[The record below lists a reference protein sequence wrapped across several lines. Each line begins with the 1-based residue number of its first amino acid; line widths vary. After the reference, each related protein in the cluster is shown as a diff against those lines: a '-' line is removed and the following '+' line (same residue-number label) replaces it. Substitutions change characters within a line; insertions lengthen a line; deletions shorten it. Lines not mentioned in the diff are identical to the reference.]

1 MPVNVG
7 SSLLKSYPPARRR
20 LEGGAFEPPR
30 CICLS
35 RKSGVRI
42 RRGEDLPHQPA
53 DVAVL
58 GEPVELPARPG
69 PALDQVGEP
78 HELVLAAQ
86 FPRVLAEVLD
96 DAEGHLLRG
105 DLQALVE
112 VDQLSLDPD
121 QRRANLV
128 VVDQLVRVVDA
139 RQALVVEGIE
149 AMGQRQREGGE
160 SNRALDPR
168 LLVEDTELDRA
179 EIRVGAHVPPQV
191 GVVLDRPALHHLLDA
206 VGVGLPAAVVRRDPH
221 PWEGAEDRRS
231 GRHHAGHLALPEGRV
246 GRHPEQQ
253 RQVAAHAVSDV
264 DRLLGVVDPD
274 VDVGPEDHLLVG
286 DPPELR
292 RELPVAGLVD
302 DPLVL
307 VVGGGMR
314 AGGADGE
321 VVARAHLAD
330 AAPHVRELRSRLGD
344 VRAGPG
350 RHLQDRL
357 HQLGLHL
364 AGEILG
370 QVPEDRVDPLGQLE
384 SLGIADH
391 QLLLDADG
399 EARLAEFVF
408 QHAGHDDTTRGCR
421 PPVAGGRQNG
431 RVVLDQL
438 EHPIVLAPL
447 AGGSSTPELT
457 AAVSSAGALGFLA
470 SGYLSTEALEER
482 TTRVRE
488 LTDAPYGVNLFVP
501 GEPDAVAPGL
511 EDYLGEVAPEAGRYG
526 ASLGEARYDDDS
538 YFEKLALVDSM
549 RPAVVSFT
557 FGCPEPER
565 IDALKGAGI
574 EVWVTA
580 TSPQEARVAAG
591 AGADGVV
598 LQGAEAGGHRG
609 SFADSDEEPLS
620 TLVLLRLV
628 ARRIR
633 LPLIAS
639 GGLSDGPS
647 VAAVLTAGAAAAQLG
662 TAFLGADEAGTEPSY
677 RKALRTGTPTALT
690 RAFSGRRARGIVN
703 RFMSEH
709 SESAPAAY
717 PHIHYATSPLRAAA
731 RKLGDPDGFNL
742 WAGQAHELAP
752 HGPAAEIVR
761 SISEDARRALEAAAN
776 RVL

>member
-1 MPVNVG
+1 
-7 SSLLKSYPPARRR
+7 
-20 LEGGAFEPPR
+20 
-30 CICLS
+30 
-35 RKSGVRI
+35 
-42 RRGEDLPHQPA
+42 
-53 DVAVL
+53 
-58 GEPVELPARPG
+58 
-69 PALDQVGEP
+69 
-78 HELVLAAQ
+78 
-86 FPRVLAEVLD
+86 
-96 DAEGHLLRG
+96 
-105 DLQALVE
+105 
-112 VDQLSLDPD
+112 
-121 QRRANLV
+121 
-128 VVDQLVRVVDA
+128 
-139 RQALVVEGIE
+139 
-149 AMGQRQREGGE
+149 
-160 SNRALDPR
+160 
-168 LLVEDTELDRA
+168 
-179 EIRVGAHVPPQV
+179 
-191 GVVLDRPALHHLLDA
+191 
-206 VGVGLPAAVVRRDPH
+206 
-221 PWEGAEDRRS
+221 
-231 GRHHAGHLALPEGRV
+231 
-246 GRHPEQQ
+246 
-253 RQVAAHAVSDV
+253 
-264 DRLLGVVDPD
+264 
-274 VDVGPEDHLLVG
+274 
-286 DPPELR
+286 
-292 RELPVAGLVD
+292 
-302 DPLVL
+302 
-307 VVGGGMR
+307 
-314 AGGADGE
+314 
-321 VVARAHLAD
+321 
-330 AAPHVRELRSRLGD
+330 
-344 VRAGPG
+344 
-350 RHLQDRL
+350 
-357 HQLGLHL
+357 
-364 AGEILG
+364 
-370 QVPEDRVDPLGQLE
+370 
-384 SLGIADH
+384 
-391 QLLLDADG
+391 
-399 EARLAEFVF
+399 
-408 QHAGHDDTTRGCR
+408 
-421 PPVAGGRQNG
+421 
-431 RVVLDQL
+431 VVLDQL

-482 TTRVRE
+482 TARLRE

-565 IDALKGAGI
+565 IDALKGAGM

-580 TSPQEARVAAG
+580 TSPQEARVATG
-591 AGADGVV
+591 AGADALV

-628 ARRIR
+628 SRRIE

-709 SESAPAAY
+709 SEGAPAAY

-752 HGPAAEIVR
+752 QGPAAEIVR

-776 RVL
+776 RAL